1 MNTTENFFGDENY
14 VVPETSN
21 YMKFKA
27 EGPHKFR
34 ALSSAII
41 GYEYFKDNNKPVRS
55 KTPFE
60 ETPGIKKG
68 GKISHF
74 WAFVVWNYA
83 AKRIQ
88 ILEITQKSIQ
98 TAMQAYVKNPDWGNP
113 KTYDITVNRK
123 GMTVNDTEYTVMP
136 SPHKPLDP
144 EIAQKFSDAKI
155 NLEALFEDA
164 DPFTV
169 DN

>member
-1 MNTTENFFGDENY
+1 MNNENFFGVDNY
-14 VVPETSN
+14 QIPETSN
-21 YMKFKA
+21 YMKFKT

-41 GYEYFKDNNKPVRS
+41 GYEYFKDDNKPIRS
-55 KTPFE
+55 RTPFE
-60 ETPGIKKG
+60 DTPGIKKG
-68 GKISHF
+68 GKVSHF
-74 WAFVVWNYA
+74 WAFIVWNYD

-98 TAMQAYVKNPDWGNP
+98 TAMQAYIKNPDWGNP

-136 SPHKPLDP
+136 SPHKPLDA
-144 EIAQKFSDAKI
+144 EITAKFAATKIHLDA
-155 NLEALFEDA
+155 LYEGL
-164 DPFTV
+164 DPFEV
-169 DN
+169 DK